1 MGVNCI
7 GVTKVIHLGPP
18 EDIDSYIQ
26 QVGRGGRD
34 GEPYYALL
42 LWSPILN
49 KFSEDNIVDYC
60 LNTTQCRRDF
70 LFNGY
75 DNYENNTITKCKC
88 CDTCMLICQ
97 CENCVM

>member
-1 MGVNCI
+1 MVVCTIAFGMGVNCI

-42 LWSPILN
+42 LWSPILVYN
-49 KFSEDNIVDYC
+49 
-60 LNTTQCRRDF
+60 L
-70 LFNGY
+70 
-75 DNYENNTITKCKC
+75 
-88 CDTCMLICQ
+88 
-97 CENCVM
+97 